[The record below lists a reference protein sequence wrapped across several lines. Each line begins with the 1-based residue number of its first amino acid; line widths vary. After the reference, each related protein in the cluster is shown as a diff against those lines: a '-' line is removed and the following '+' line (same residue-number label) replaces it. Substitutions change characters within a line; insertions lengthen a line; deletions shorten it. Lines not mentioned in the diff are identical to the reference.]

1 MECVEC
7 IYFDSIADR
16 CALRGECAYEESEDI
31 EDCGNYTLSTQWRC
45 EKIGSCIMM
54 LR

>member
-1 MECVEC
+1 M
-7 IYFDSIADR
+7 YFDSIAYR

-31 EDCGNYTLSTQWRC
+31 EDCVNCTFSTKGRC

>member
-16 CALRGECAYEESEDI
+16 CVLRGECAFEESEETEDI
-31 EDCGNYTLSTQWRC
+31 EDCVNCTLSTKGRC
-45 EKIGSCIMM
+45 E
-54 LR
+54 